1 MVCTGCCGMPE
12 SRAIVCGSGKSGVFM
27 DREGIRLNK
36 YLAQCGVCSR
46 RDADRLTGAGRVS
59 LNGRCADKG
68 SRVYP
73 GDLVAVD
80 GKVLAGRRETVV
92 LAYYKPV
99 GVTCTER
106 DRYADRIV
114 TKEIGYPVRVTYA
127 GRLDKDSEGLL
138 LLSNDGDLIQRMMKG
153 SGGHEKEYAVRIRQ
167 EVTQAFLDRMA
178 AGIMLP
184 ELHVKTR
191 PCRVIKKGNDTFH
204 IILTQ
209 GLNRQIRRMCRA
221 LSVDVVSL
229 KRIRVMNITLDGL
242 RPGAYRIVQGEEL
255 KTLYREAE
263 TTRT

>member
-1 MVCTGCCGMPE
+1 M
-12 SRAIVCGSGKSGVFM
+12 
-27 DREGIRLNK
+27 
-36 YLAQCGVCSR
+36 
-46 RDADRLTGAGRVS
+46 
-59 LNGRCADKG
+59 
-68 SRVYP
+68 
-73 GDLVAVD
+73 
-80 GKVLAGRRETVV
+80 
-92 LAYYKPV
+92 
-99 GVTCTER
+99 
-106 DRYADRIV
+106 
-114 TKEIGYPVRVTYA
+114 
-127 GRLDKDSEGLL
+127 